1 MYPSLNEKRKCY
13 STYACGQDCVFYIET
28 TYISCHVEI
37 NKQVWSMQPIP
48 LSHLFCATKNW
59 QTRRRLGL
67 FVAHHNWPKWFWKFL
82 SIWLANMVASGSQL
96 SSTSIREIYWG
107 LFRMTYSKA
116 LRYTFFGEW
125 KNSCSS
131 NSCNF
136 CYLIGWKARWSKNRA
151 AQGFTT

>member
-1 MYPSLNEKRKCY
+1 MHQTLRTHPSLNEKKKRY

-96 SSTSIREIYWG
+96 SSTSVWEG
-107 LFRMTYSKA
+107 LFRMIIYYKVVLWEKSIFLLK
-116 LRYTFFGEW
+116 
-125 KNSCSS
+125 
-131 NSCNF
+131 
-136 CYLIGWKARWSKNRA
+136 CYYN
-151 AQGFTT
+151 